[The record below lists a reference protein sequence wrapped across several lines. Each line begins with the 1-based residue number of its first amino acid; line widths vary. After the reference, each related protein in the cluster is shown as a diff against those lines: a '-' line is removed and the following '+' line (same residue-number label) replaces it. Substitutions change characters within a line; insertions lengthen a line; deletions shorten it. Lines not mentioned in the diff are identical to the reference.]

1 MHRRAVIV
9 RFRLTFPVLPQSG
22 VLGFFWFCLP
32 HLTMLNKFNLP
43 FEIFLSKISVKNVFF
58 CRKCAKAPTSI
69 ITPDVCKN
77 LSFIDTELS
86 EMTFFREAS
95 VLLASEI
102 LLGKTAVTL
111 SLKSFLCW
119 LILQNSAFKKKGDA
133 QTKI

>member
-1 MHRRAVIV
+1 
-9 RFRLTFPVLPQSG
+9 
-22 VLGFFWFCLP
+22 
-32 HLTMLNKFNLP
+32 MLNKFNLP

-111 SLKSFLCW
+111 SLKGSENKEFPTFSDPQLFLFR
-119 LILQNSAFKKKGDA
+119 LKSRSN
-133 QTKI
+133 